1 MTCVHWRMALTA
13 ALVLGGDALAAS
25 PDLDYMARL
34 MTTAAAAHQ
43 PYPDLVR
50 INPALSQADLYAVQQ
65 RFVAAQLAEGASIAG
80 FKGGLVPQAPIGGVL
95 FAEGLHVSPKTVSRA
110 DFHSLLVEAEIA
122 FEFCTPVSAPLA
134 DVAAVKAAVCRL
146 RPAVELPDAAIA
158 DLGAIKTDLPRL
170 AQALIPTNIA
180 TRDVAL
186 GQPVAAAGI
195 DLTTLAVRTRR
206 DGALLGERVA
216 GPANAAMWEAVR
228 WIVNDFVLKHGYR
241 IDAGQ
246 IVMPGNLTGLHA
258 GEAGHYEV
266 DYGALG
272 VVEFDV
278 VD

>member
-1 MTCVHWRMALTA
+1 MNVVQWQMAVVA
-13 ALVLGGDALAAS
+13 ALVAGGNALAAA

-34 MTTAAAAHQ
+34 MTAAAAAHA

-50 INPALSQADLYAVQQ
+50 INPALSEADLYAVQQ
-65 RFVAAQLAEGASIAG
+65 RFVAAQVAGGASIAG
-80 FKGGLVPQAPIGGVL
+80 YKGGLVPQAPIGGVL
-95 FAEGLHVSPKTVSRA
+95 FAAGLRVLPKTVSRA

-122 FEFCTPVSAPLA
+122 FEFCTPVSAQLA
-134 DVAAVKAAVCRL
+134 DVAAVKAVVCRL
-146 RPAVELPDAAIA
+146 RPAVELPDAAIP

-186 GQPVAAAGI
+186 GQPVEAAGI
-195 DLTTLAVRTRR
+195 DLTALTVRTSR
-206 DGALLGERVA
+206 DDALLGERRA

-246 IVMPGNLTGLHA
+246 IVMPGNLTGLHV
-258 GEAGHYEV
+258 GEAGHYRV